1 MKRLY
6 TESKIFHFEDKLR
19 DLREDRVSPPVHIRL
34 KPENRCNHDCWW
46 CCYRSDSLLMSEKMD
61 ALERIPRDKMREITR
76 DIVDMGVRAVTFS
89 GGGEPLL
96 YPWFKETARAL
107 LDGGL
112 KIAVLTNGSPL
123 SGETA
128 ELLARHA
135 SWVRVSMDGM
145 DGPAYERSRRVSGRE
160 AERIIENLKAFA
172 ASPGRGC
179 VLGVNYVVTRENHAE
194 TVPFLRRMKEIGVD
208 HVKVC
213 EAVVG
218 TSFEENR
225 AYVAGFISPLR
236 ESVREAKEELDD
248 ERFRVVDKLIDPDDG
263 EQARSYQKGY
273 RRCVFAECLTVIA
286 ADLNVYSCQ
295 DRAYTSAG
303 LVGSLAGR
311 SFRELWA
318 SAETRAALRA
328 IDPSRD
334 CRHHCVA
341 HSKNLLLLD
350 YLEARKDHLDFI

>member
-1 MKRLY
+1 MSRLY
-6 TESKIFHFEDKLR
+6 TQSKIFHFEDKLR
-19 DLREDRVSPPVHIRL
+19 ALREDRVSPPVHIRL

-46 CCYRSDSLLMSEKMD
+46 CCYRADSLLMSEKMD
-61 ALERIPRDKMREITR
+61 AEARIPRDKMREIAR
-76 DIVDMGVRAVTFS
+76 DMVGMGVRAVTFS

-96 YPWFKETARAL
+96 YPWFEETARRL

-112 KIAVLTNGSPL
+112 KLAVLTNGSPL

-128 ELLARHA
+128 ELLAAEA
-135 SWVRVSMDGM
+135 SWLRVSMDGLS
-145 DGPAYERSRRVSGRE
+145 GSAYARSRGVPERE
-160 AERIIENLKAFA
+160 AGRIVENLEAFA
-172 ASPGRGC
+172 ATPGRRC

-194 TVPFLRRMKEIGVD
+194 TVPFLRRMKEIGAD

-218 TSFEENR
+218 TSFEENV
-225 AYVAGFISPLR
+225 AYVSDFIEPLR
-236 ESVREAKEELDD
+236 EAVQEAKGELDD
-248 ERFRVVDKLIDPDDG
+248 GRFRVVDKLIDPADE
-263 EQARSYQKGY
+263 EQARSYAKTY

-303 LVGSLAGR
+303 LVGSLAGQ
-311 SFRELWA
+311 SFRELWG

-341 HSKNLLLLD
+341 HAKNLLLLD
-350 YLEARKDHLDFI
+350 YLEAHPDHLEFV